1 MSEIL
6 HISGLDAS
14 FTAHDPAMTVIDGQ
28 GATEQITNH
37 APSDYED
44 VVGDPNCQGT
54 GFAFAIVVYGF
65 VQLMKRYIRWRD
77 NRS

>member
-14 FTAHDPAMTVIDGQ
+14 FTAHDIAMTVIDGQ

-44 VVGDPNCQGT
+44 VKGDPNCQGT
-54 GFAFAIVVYGF
+54 GAAFAFVVIGF
-65 VQLMKRYIRWRD
+65 VHAMTAYSRWR
-77 NRS
+77 NR